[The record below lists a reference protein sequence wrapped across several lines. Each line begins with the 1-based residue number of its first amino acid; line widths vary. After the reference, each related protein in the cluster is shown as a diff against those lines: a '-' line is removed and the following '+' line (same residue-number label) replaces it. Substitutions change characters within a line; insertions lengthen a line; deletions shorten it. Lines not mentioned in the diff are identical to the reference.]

1 MTFRAESSLSDSGQ
15 SWSSDPRQ
23 VDWSKVQRTRYRIHQ
38 RITYRYD
45 GPVRSLQQR
54 LVVQPRS
61 VHGDQRRLS
70 RRLSV
75 LNAIPRRI
83 DATVDVFGNTVVT
96 LNIPRVEEEVTFV
109 ISSIVERDAQ
119 HGPHLEPA
127 AMLDDRRLLDATPLT
142 GADPSIDLL
151 AEELRTSGLTG
162 GALASAANECV
173 HNAMTYEHGAT
184 SIRTTAAEALARRA
198 GVCQDYA
205 HLLLALTRRLGLAS
219 RYVSGQML
227 GFGGSHAW
235 VEVLVPDGAGHA
247 RVLSLDPTHGRAT
260 GYEYITVAVGRDYAD
275 VAPLS
280 GTYRAPFAG
289 SLIATKRVFMTALG
303 PGEGVDEAGRRA
315 VA

>member
-1 MTFRAESSLSDSGQ
+1 M
-15 SWSSDPRQ
+15 WSSDPLQ
-23 VDWSKVQRTRYRIHQ
+23 LDWSRVQRTRYRIHQ

-70 RRLSV
+70 RRLRV
-75 LNAIPRRI
+75 LNATPQSV
-83 DATVDVFGNTVVT
+83 DAGVDVFGNTVVT
-96 LNIPRVEEEVTFV
+96 LNIPRVDEEVTFV
-109 ISSIVERDAQ
+109 TSSIVERDAQ

-127 AMLDDRRLLDATPLT
+127 ALLWDRRLLDATPLT
-142 GADPSIDLL
+142 SSDQTIDRL
-151 AEELRTSGLTG
+151 AEELRASGLTG

-173 HNAMTYEHGAT
+173 HNALTYQHGAT
-184 SIRTTAAEALARRA
+184 SVRTTAAEALARRA

-205 HLLLALTRRLGLAS
+205 HVLLALTRRLGLAS
-219 RYVSGQML
+219 RYISGQML

-235 VEVLVPDGAGHA
+235 VEVLVPDASGDA

-260 GYEYITVAVGRDYAD
+260 GYQYITVAIGRDYAD

-280 GTYRAPFAG
+280 GTYKAPFAG
-289 SLIATKRVFMTALG
+289 SLTATKRVLMTALG
-303 PGEGVDEAGRRA
+303 SDDSGDSDVRA
-315 VA
+315 IA

>member
-1 MTFRAESSLSDSGQ
+1 MTMRPDNPNSMRT
-15 SWSSDPRQ
+15 WSSGPLHM
-23 VDWSKVQRTRYRIHQ
+23 DWSRVERTRYRIHQ
-38 RITYRYD
+38 RITYRYE
-45 GPVRSLQQR
+45 GPVRSLEQR

-75 LNAIPRRI
+75 INAIPRSV
-83 DATVDVFGNTVVT
+83 DACVDLFGNTVVT
-96 LNIPRVEEEVTFV
+96 LHIPRVEEEVTFV
-109 ISSIVERDAQ
+109 ASCVVERDAR

-127 AMLDDRRLLDATPLT
+127 ELLEDRRLLDASPLT
-142 GADPSIDLL
+142 GADRTIDLL
-151 AEELRTSGLTG
+151 AEELLASGLTG
-162 GALASAANECV
+162 GALATAANECV
-173 HNAMTYEHGAT
+173 HNALTYQHDAT
-184 SIRTTAAEALARRA
+184 SVRTTAAEALARRA

-205 HLLLALTRRLGLAS
+205 HLLIALTRRLGLAS

-235 VEVLVPDGAGHA
+235 AEVLVPDRTGHA

-260 GYEYITVAVGRDYAD
+260 GYEYVTVAVGRDYGD

-289 SLIATKRVFMTALG
+289 SLTATKRVFMTALG
-303 PGEGVDEAGRRA
+303 PADRVDEDVRA
-315 VA
+315 IA

>member
-1 MTFRAESSLSDSGQ
+1 MTSRTYQNWA
-15 SWSSDPRQ
+15 WDPSH
-23 VDWSKVQRTRYRIHQ
+23 VDWSRVERTRYRIHQ

-45 GPVRSLQQR
+45 GPVQSLQQR

-75 LNAIPRRI
+75 LNAIPRRV
-83 DATVDVFGNTVVT
+83 DASVDVFGNTVVT
-96 LNIPRVEEEVTFV
+96 LSIPRVEEEVTFV
-109 ISSIVERDAQ
+109 TSSIVERDTQ
-119 HGPHLEPA
+119 HGPHLEPV
-127 AMLDDRRLLDATPLT
+127 AMLHDRRLLEATPLT
-142 GADPSIDLL
+142 SADPAIDLI

-173 HNAMTYEHGAT
+173 HNAMAYQHGAT
-184 SIRTTAAEALARRA
+184 TIHTTAAEALARRA

-205 HLLLALTRRLGLAS
+205 HVLLALTRRLGLAS

-235 VEVLVPDGAGHA
+235 VEVLVPDGAGRA
-247 RVLSLDPTHGRAT
+247 RVLSLDPTHGRPT
-260 GYEYITVAVGRDYAD
+260 GYEYVTVAVGRDYGD

-289 SLIATKRVFMTALG
+289 SLIATKRLFITALG
-303 PGEGVDEAGRRA
+303 PGDYRA
-315 VA
+315 DADARAIA

>member
-1 MTFRAESSLSDSGQ
+1 MRPDPSVMDPRPT
-15 SWSSDPRQ
+15 WSSDPPQ
-23 VDWSKVQRTRYRIHQ
+23 WDWGRVHRTRYRIQQ

-45 GPVRSLQQR
+45 GPVQSLQQR

-61 VHGDQRRLS
+61 VHGDQRRIS

-83 DATVDVFGNTVVT
+83 DARVDVFGNTVVT

-109 ISSIVERDAQ
+109 TSSVVERDAR

-127 AMLDDRRLLDATPLT
+127 AMLHDRRLLDATPLT
-142 GADPSIDLL
+142 GADPAIDLL
-151 AEELRTSGLTG
+151 AEELRSSGLTG
-162 GALASAANECV
+162 GALAFAANECV

-184 SIRTTAAEALARRA
+184 SVRTTAAEALARRA

-205 HLLLALTRRLGLAS
+205 HLLLALTRSLGLAS
-219 RYVSGQML
+219 RYVSGQLL

-235 VEVLVPDGAGHA
+235 VEVLVPDGAGRA

-260 GYEYITVAVGRDYAD
+260 GYEYVTVAVGRDYAD

-289 SLIATKRVFMTALG
+289 SLIATKRVLMTALG
-303 PGEGVDEAGRRA
+303 SGEYADERA
-315 VA
+315 IA

>member
-1 MTFRAESSLSDSGQ
+1 MTLRPESSRADSGRN
-15 SWSSDPRQ
+15 WSSDPLQ
-23 VDWSKVQRTRYRIHQ
+23 VDWSGVQVTRYRIHQ
-38 RITYRYD
+38 RITYRYE
-45 GPVRSLQQR
+45 GPVRSLRQR

-61 VHGDQRRLS
+61 VHGDQRRVS

-75 LNAIPRRI
+75 LNAIPRSV
-83 DATVDVFGNTVVT
+83 DASVDVFGNTVVT

-109 ISSIVERDAQ
+109 TTSIVERDAQ

-142 GADPSIDLL
+142 GADHAIDRL
-151 AEELRTSGLTG
+151 AEELHASGLSG
-162 GALASAANECV
+162 GALASAANEYV
-173 HNAMTYEHGAT
+173 HNALIYEHGAT
-184 SIRTTAAEALARRA
+184 SVRTTAAEALARRA

-205 HLLLALTRRLGLAS
+205 HVLLALTRRLGLAS

-235 VEVLVPDGAGHA
+235 VEVLVPDVGRHA

-260 GYEYITVAVGRDYAD
+260 GYHYITVAVGRDYAD

-289 SLIATKRVFMTALG
+289 SLITTKRVLMTALG
-303 PGEGVDEAGRRA
+303 PDDRTDADLRA
-315 VA
+315 IA

>member
-1 MTFRAESSLSDSGQ
+1 MTLRQDSSMPQ
-15 SWSSDPRQ
+15 SVREWSSDPLQ
-23 VDWSKVQRTRYRIHQ
+23 VDWSRVQRTQYRIHQ

-75 LNAIPRRI
+75 LNATPDSV
-83 DATVDVFGNTVVT
+83 DASVDAFGNTVVT

-109 ISSIVERDAQ
+109 TSSIVERDAQ

-127 AMLDDRRLLDATPLT
+127 AMLGDRRLLDATPLT
-142 GADPSIDLL
+142 SVDKTIDRL
-151 AEELRTSGLTG
+151 ATELRASGLTG
-162 GALASAANECV
+162 GALASAANELV
-173 HNAMTYEHGAT
+173 HNALTYQHGAT
-184 SIRTTAAEALARRA
+184 SVRTTAAEALARRA

-205 HLLLALTRRLGLAS
+205 HVLLALTRRLGLAS
-219 RYVSGQML
+219 RYISGQML

-235 VEVLVPDGAGHA
+235 VEVLVPDASGDA
-247 RVLSLDPTHGRAT
+247 RVLSLDPTHGRTT
-260 GYEYITVAVGRDYAD
+260 GYQYITVAIGRDYAD

-280 GTYRAPFAG
+280 GTYHAPFSG
-289 SLIATKRVFMTALG
+289 SLTATKRVFMAAVGSDNGTDS
-303 PGEGVDEAGRRA
+303 EVRA
-315 VA
+315 IA

>member
-1 MTFRAESSLSDSGQ
+1 MTSKPDSAL
-15 SWSSDPRQ
+15 WSSDLLQ
-23 VDWSKVQRTRYRIHQ
+23 VDWNRVQRTRYRIHQ
-38 RITYRYD
+38 RITYRYE

-75 LNAIPRRI
+75 VNAIPRRV
-83 DATVDVFGNTVVT
+83 DATVDAYGNTIVT
-96 LNIPRVEEEVTFV
+96 LHIPRVEREVTF
-109 ISSIVERDAQ
+109 ITSSIVERDAQ

-127 AMLDDRRLLDATPLT
+127 AMLEDRDLLDATPLT
-142 GADPSIDLL
+142 GAGDAIDLL
-151 AEELRTSGLTG
+151 AEELRTSGLIG

-173 HNAMTYEHGAT
+173 HNALAYEHGAT
-184 SIRTTAAEALARRA
+184 SVGTTAAEALARGA

-205 HLLLALTRRLGLAS
+205 HVLLALTRRLGLAS

-235 VEVLVPDGAGHA
+235 VEVLVPDCGGHA

-280 GTYRAPFAG
+280 GTYHAPFAG
-289 SLIATKRVFMTALG
+289 SLTATKRMVMTAVG
-303 PGEGVDEAGRRA
+303 PDDCTGADVRA
-315 VA
+315 IA

>member
-1 MTFRAESSLSDSGQ
+1 VTLRPDTSDPVRN
-15 SWSSDPRQ
+15 WSSDPLHL
-23 VDWSKVQRTRYRIHQ
+23 DWSRMERTRYRIHQ

-75 LNAIPRRI
+75 LNAIPHSV
-83 DATVDVFGNTVVT
+83 DAGVDPFGNTVVT
-96 LNIPRVEEEVTFV
+96 LNIPRVDEEVTFV
-109 ISSIVERDAQ
+109 TSSVVERDAQ
-119 HGPHLEPA
+119 HGPHLELA
-127 AMLDDRRLLDATPLT
+127 AMLEDRRLLDASPLT
-142 GADPSIDLL
+142 GADPTIDLL
-151 AEELRTSGLTG
+151 AEELRASGLTG
-162 GALASAANECV
+162 GALATAANECV
-173 HNAMTYEHGAT
+173 HNALTYQYGAT
-184 SIRTTAAEALARRA
+184 SVHTTAAEALARRA

-205 HLLLALTRRLGLAS
+205 HVLLALTRRLGLAS
-219 RYVSGQML
+219 RYISGQML

-235 VEVLVPDGAGHA
+235 VEVLVPDGTGRA

-260 GYEYITVAVGRDYAD
+260 GYQYITVAVGRDYGD

-280 GTYRAPFAG
+280 GTYHAPFAG

-303 PGEGVDEAGRRA
+303 PGDCTDAGMRA
-315 VA
+315 IA